1 MRGRWAD
8 GIVPR
13 NLIWILKDRLAVCER
28 PGGYGSNHRS
38 VRRTEE
44 IIWIRRNEFTC
55 VVSLLT
61 GRHNL
66 HNYDEHDIPYLHV
79 PLSEAPQAAELL
91 EVYEELTRRM
101 VAQELLLVHHEKVD
115 DVLGGLLAGYLLWT
129 GRFDEIPEALSAAER
144 LLRRPMGRQ
153 GRETVMTFARAGIT
167 RVDSVDSAD
176 SVGGAGGTDID
187 GAGSDGD
194 VAGGDAGGGAE

>member
-44 IIWIRRNEFTC
+44 IIWMRRNEFTC

-66 HNYDEHDIPYLHV
+66 HNYDEHDLPYLHM
-79 PLSEAPQAAELL
+79 PLSEVPQAAELL

-101 VAQELLLVHHEKVD
+101 AAQERLLVHHEKVD

-167 RVDSVDSAD
+167 RAGSVDSVGS
-176 SVGGAGGTDID
+176 D

-194 VAGGDAGGGAE
+194 VAGDVAGDDAGGAVE

>member
-44 IIWIRRNEFTC
+44 IIWMRRNEFTC

-66 HNYDEHDIPYLHV
+66 HNYDEHDLPYLHM
-79 PLSEAPQAAELL
+79 PLSEVPQAAELL

-101 VAQELLLVHHEKVD
+101 AAQERLLVHHEKVD

-167 RVDSVDSAD
+167 RAG
-176 SVGGAGGTDID
+176 SVGSAGSD

-194 VAGGDAGGGAE
+194 VAGDDAGGAVE

>member
-44 IIWIRRNEFTC
+44 IIWMRRNEFTC

-66 HNYDEHDIPYLHV
+66 HNYDEHDLPYLHM
-79 PLSEAPQAAELL
+79 PLSEVPQAAELL

-101 VAQELLLVHHEKVD
+101 AAQERLLVHHEKVD
-115 DVLGGLLAGYLLWT
+115 DVLGGLVAGYLLWT

-167 RVDSVDSAD
+167 RAG
-176 SVGGAGGTDID
+176 SVGSAGSA

-194 VAGGDAGGGAE
+194 VAGDDAGGAVE

>member
-44 IIWIRRNEFTC
+44 IIWMRRNEFTC

-66 HNYDEHDIPYLHV
+66 HNYDEHDLAYLHM
-79 PLSEAPQAAELL
+79 PLSEVPQAAELL

-101 VAQELLLVHHEKVD
+101 AAQERLLVHHEKVD

-167 RVDSVDSAD
+167 RAG
-176 SVGGAGGTDID
+176 SVGSVGSD

-194 VAGGDAGGGAE
+194 VAGDDAGGAVE

>member
-13 NLIWILKDRLAVCER
+13 NLTWILKDRLAVCER
-28 PGGYGSNHRS
+28 PGGYGANHRS

-61 GRHNL
+61 GPHNL
-66 HNYDEHDIPYLHV
+66 HNYDEHELPYLHM
-79 PLSEAPQAAELL
+79 PLSEVPQAAELL

-101 VAQELLLVHHEKVD
+101 AADERLLVHHEKVD
-115 DVLGGLLAGYLLWT
+115 DVLGGLLAGYMLWT
-129 GRFDEIPEALSAAER
+129 RRFDTIPDALSASER

-167 RVDSVDSAD
+167 RPDSAD
-176 SVGGAGGTDID
+176 GPAGNDA
-187 GAGSDGD
+187 AGNDPAGD
-194 VAGGDAGGGAE
+194 DAAGGGAE